1 MRCVLTWSKFMCVLK
16 WNDTQIGLSVQLI
29 RYVGGIMGDDD
40 SPLSERVE
48 SVAAVLSGALDQ
60 GELGTR
66 REEISYL
73 NYWERA
79 NLAFSLS

>member
-1 MRCVLTWSKFMCVLK
+1 
-16 WNDTQIGLSVQLI
+16 
-29 RYVGGIMGDDD
+29 MGDDD